1 MIKISNLC
9 IVNHK
14 KTKIMENKQI
24 SKTEIQQHDIKLVK
38 GEFTPSQASDVIMSL
53 INQKINYHKIERLQH
68 WERNHEYDREP
79 INNRIKELEEEM
91 KTAADFISKMKKEGK
106 NLEINGTLKMTA
118 TK

>member
-1 MIKISNLC
+1 
-9 IVNHK
+9 
-14 KTKIMENKQI
+14 MENKKI
-24 SKTEIQQHDIKLVK
+24 SKTEIQQQDIKLVK

-53 INQKINYHKIERLQH
+53 INQKINYHKIERLQN
-68 WERNHEYDREP
+68 WERNHKYDREP